1 MAFLNEQE
9 RDKLLEELKKKNF
22 NQAKGKLARMDP
34 QGRLAYYRNV
44 QNAGEWVTRYDL
56 EGLGTRVTIGRSKTS
71 TPTTPRRT
79 KTTFKL
85 VRITVEP
92 LPGNRT

>member
-56 EGLGTRVTIGRSKTS
+56 EGLGTRVTLVEQNLNANDSAKN
-71 TPTTPRRT
+71 
-79 KTTFKL
+79 KNDFQL